1 MSEGIAIRERRKRAT
16 RSCRH
21 HWVIETP
28 HGVTSRGMCKRCG
41 TTRRFP
47 NAAEDAI
54 WESRGAGLRRWSSSR
69 GLSRPT
75 EIALPDGVEDEG
87 I

>member
-1 MSEGIAIRERRKRAT
+1 MSEGIAIEERRKRAT
-16 RSCRH
+16 RSCQH

-54 WESRGAGLRRWSSSR
+54 WESRGAGLRRWSSGRSP
-69 GLSRPT
+69 SRPT
-75 EIALPDGVEDEG
+75 EITLPDGVEDKAV
-87 I
+87 

>member
-1 MSEGIAIRERRKRAT
+1 MSEGIAIQERRKRAT
-16 RSCRH
+16 GSCRH

-54 WESRGAGLRRWSSSR
+54 WESRGAGLGRWSSGR

-87 I
+87 F